1 MPQKSERVSTMA
13 SNRRILDLWIDVVGA
28 ELEELLGVPVTA
40 RVADEVPHTASAYR
54 SRLLFEGPVQGAMYV
69 TVSAAGMMQ
78 LAQMIAGEPVDPHA
92 AWTEEGLEAWQIWLT
107 AAAAKLAICLME
119 EFPES
124 QDPCVIGL
132 RETTAVEG
140 THPASGPDT
149 AATGAVQQQWLLRA
163 GENEIALSASVRVE
177 FPGEEA
183 DVSAGAAAQAAN
195 VLSRPKQQE
204 MENSTQQNETGDA
217 LPSALP
223 GPSAAGVAPEDTQAG
238 SSESHR
244 QQPTVAPRSDDRAE
258 DRADGGRWESESDAP
273 SRGPAS
279 KQRLDLLLDI
289 ELETTLRF
297 GALELPLREVLE
309 IGPGDVLPLD
319 RNVQDM
325 VDLVVGD
332 RIVARGEVVLVG
344 GNFAVHVI
352 EVAEPRRR
360 LETIRRLF

>member
-1 MPQKSERVSTMA
+1 MI
-13 SNRRILDLWIDVVGA
+13 SNRRILDLWIEVVGA
-28 ELEELLGVPVTA
+28 ELEELLRVPVTA
-40 RVADEVPHTASAYR
+40 RGADEVPHTASAYR
-54 SRLLFEGPVQGAMYV
+54 SRLLFEGPVRGPMYV

-107 AAAAKLAICLME
+107 AAAAKLAARLTE

-124 QDPCVIGL
+124 QDPCLIGL

-140 THPASGPDT
+140 MHLASGADI
-149 AATGAVQQQWLLRA
+149 ATSSAVLQQWLLRA
-163 GENEIALSASVRVE
+163 GENEIALSVSVQVE

-183 DVSAGAAAQAAN
+183 AVSAGAAAQAAN
-195 VLSRPKQQE
+195 VPSGPKQPE
-204 MENSTQQNETGDA
+204 MENSTQQSEAGDA
-217 LPSALP
+217 LPSAAS
-223 GPSAAGVAPEDTQAG
+223 GPFTVGVVPEDTQAG

-244 QQPTVAPRSDDRAE
+244 QRPPAAPQSDDWAE
-258 DRADGGRWESESDAP
+258 DLADDRQWESDAH
-273 SRGPAS
+273 SRKPLS

-344 GNFAVHVI
+344 GNFAVHVT

>member
-1 MPQKSERVSTMA
+1 MI
-13 SNRRILDLWIDVVGA
+13 SNRRILDLWIEVVGA
-28 ELEELLGVPVTA
+28 ELEELLRVPVTA
-40 RVADEVPHTASAYR
+40 RVTEELPQIASAYR
-54 SRLLFEGPVQGAMYV
+54 SRLLFEGPAQGAMYV
-69 TVSAAGMMQ
+69 TASAAGMML
-78 LAQMIAGEPVDPHA
+78 LAQMVAGEPVDPHS

-107 AAAAKLAICLME
+107 AAAVKLATRLTE

-140 THPASGPDT
+140 VNLASGPDT
-149 AATGAVQQQWLLRA
+149 AASDAVQQQWLLQA
-163 GENEIALSASVRVE
+163 GKNEIALSASVQVE
-177 FPGEEA
+177 FPSEEST
-183 DVSAGAAAQAAN
+183 VSAGDAAQPAN
-195 VLSRPKQQE
+195 ASSGPEQYE
-204 MENSTQQNETGDA
+204 MENSARQSEASDA
-217 LPSALP
+217 LPSATLNP
-223 GPSAAGVAPEDTQAG
+223 FAAGVVPENTQSDG
-238 SSESHR
+238 SESHR
-244 QQPTVAPRSDDRAE
+244 QPPVVPRSNDRAE
-258 DRADGGRWESESDAP
+258 DRADGRRWESEPDAP

-344 GNFAVHVI
+344 GNFAVHVT